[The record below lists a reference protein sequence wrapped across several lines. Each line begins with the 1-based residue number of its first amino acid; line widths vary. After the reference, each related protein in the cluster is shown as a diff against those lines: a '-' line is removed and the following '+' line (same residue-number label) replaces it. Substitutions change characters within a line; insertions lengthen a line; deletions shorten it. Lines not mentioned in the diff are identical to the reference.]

1 MSNKTLQRIKS
12 ICVMSASLIVS
23 LGSLFCG
30 VYLDP
35 TLIQLLVLAVAV
47 IVSTTY
53 VGFRDNNLTKARIF
67 AQETVD
73 IIIADFNN
81 NRKDPDEFWGE
92 LLAEEDDK
100 EEVSENGLS

>member
-12 ICVMSASLIVS
+12 ICVITASLIVS

-35 TLIQLLVLAVAV
+35 TLIQLLVLAACVV
-47 IVSTTY
+47 VSTIY